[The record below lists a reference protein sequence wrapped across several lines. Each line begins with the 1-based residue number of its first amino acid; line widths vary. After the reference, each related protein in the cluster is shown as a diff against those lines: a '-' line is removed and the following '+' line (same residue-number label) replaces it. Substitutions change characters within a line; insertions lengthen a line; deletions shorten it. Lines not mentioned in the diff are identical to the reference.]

1 MPTFQNILSLE
12 KLSLTIFSSSAPV
25 LSSVSS
31 FSFVFSSVM
40 LLLPLSAASTPFCF
54 SQNSDFKILDGCL
67 KVLKYKSMKKCFIV
81 CNTSSIVLL
90 EGNLA
95 DTGLIAFM
103 TRNFQL
109 STYLKTNCRKP
120 HKVPVTLASAK
131 KSMHTCCLLIALC
144 SFFLFRSFHIFS
156 L

>member
-1 MPTFQNILSLE
+1 MSVFPGIGHLELGEKYRIYINMVLGCTNIPTFQNILSLE
-12 KLSLTIFSSSAPV
+12 KLYLTIFSSSAPV

-31 FSFVFSSVM
+31 FSSVFSSVM

-95 DTGLIAFM
+95 ETGLIAFM
-103 TRNFQL
+103 NRNFQL
-109 STYLKTNCRKP
+109 STILRQIVEN
-120 HKVPVTLASAK
+120 
-131 KSMHTCCLLIALC
+131 HTK
-144 SFFLFRSFHIFS
+144 FL
-156 L
+156 